1 MSGRTEPVVKSD
13 QICKISMTIAHV
25 RVSHA
30 ARQLGLSPQSVRNLI
45 RAGRL
50 SAEKDDTGRWMVRAE
65 DLERYLADHGRH
77 RPPDPAVDDLERK
90 LRELDRIVQTLGDSN
105 RVALARLEAVER
117 ESDRHRAEAATARTI
132 ALQLVQASE
141 ETRTGLCKAAER
153 VEQALVQALLPGS
166 PESLIALKS
175 EGK

>member
-1 MSGRTEPVVKSD
+1 
-13 QICKISMTIAHV
+13 MTITYI

-65 DLERYLADHGRH
+65 ALERYLADHGRH
-77 RPPDPAVDDLERK
+77 RPSDTGVDDLKRK
-90 LRELDRIVQTLGDSN
+90 LRELDRTVQTLGDSN

-132 ALQLVQASE
+132 ALQLIQASE

-166 PESLIALKS
+166 PESLIALESK
-175 EGK
+175 EK